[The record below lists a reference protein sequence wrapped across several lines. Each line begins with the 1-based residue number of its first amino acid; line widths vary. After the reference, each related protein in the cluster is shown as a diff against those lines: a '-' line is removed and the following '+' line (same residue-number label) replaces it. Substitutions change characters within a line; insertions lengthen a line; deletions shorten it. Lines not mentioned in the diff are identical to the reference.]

1 MKRSRQNGFSL
12 VEILIGLMLTALLMQ
27 SLPPLLFT
35 TFLSWQHSVA
45 RTVTHQTARMAM
57 EAMTRE
63 LRLASAVVRP
73 AAGQN
78 SAAVEV
84 KITNEAGQVSR
95 LIFQLGTTLGANQ
108 RTLYRISSAGQPTPL
123 TENTVSQFQ
132 IAFQPPRL
140 LTINLTLTDPQTG
153 VADSITSAVT
163 CTNAPD

>member
-95 LIFQLGTTLGANQ
+95 LIFQLGTT
-108 RTLYRISSAGQPTPL
+108 
-123 TENTVSQFQ
+123 
-132 IAFQPPRL
+132 
-140 LTINLTLTDPQTG
+140 
-153 VADSITSAVT
+153 TSAVIRSHAIFQSVVEVVLHT
-163 CTNAPD
+163 LNLVVGLCLSDLT